1 MKHIKLLFSI
11 SMVLFA
17 LGARG
22 QKILDGMVQLKT
34 ISKINGKPNIVL
46 DSVSLDKFENDTF
59 YYTIHRTFVQKSFEF
74 VYTNITLKE
83 TSNRIYLSGS
93 FLDTA
98 YYDILLYD
106 FNLKVGD
113 TLFAQQP
120 LEKDEF
126 RHFILQK
133 IKNDTLLNGDSVR
146 TFEFDNSLTY
156 SEKSCNSKL
165 GLSIGILSF
174 LEHFTRSRN
183 FSLLSQLIYACSNNT
198 LIAIDWTD
206 YQILPLYLGFK
217 GFCVRDDSF
226 YIKRY
231 GQSSVEKLGTQTL
244 GIYPNPALTE
254 INIKGELSP
263 FFTVRIFDALGKNY
277 EILFKEEKQLD
288 ISNFP
293 SGLYFIEIM
302 DEDKRYFK
310 KFLKQ

>member
-34 ISKINGKPNIVL
+34 ISMMNGEPNIVL
-46 DSVSLDKFENDTF
+46 DSLSLDKFENDTF

-126 RHFILQK
+126 SHFILQK

-146 TFEFDNSLTY
+146 TFEFDNGLTY

-174 LEHFTRSRN
+174 LENFNRSRN

-231 GQSSVEKLGTQTL
+231 GQ
-244 GIYPNPALTE
+244 
-254 INIKGELSP
+254 
-263 FFTVRIFDALGKNY
+263 
-277 EILFKEEKQLD
+277 
-288 ISNFP
+288 
-293 SGLYFIEIM
+293 
-302 DEDKRYFK
+302 
-310 KFLKQ
+310 